1 MLEKVLA
8 IAALIAF
15 ALLSAITQST
25 TPSTIHPFG
34 ILLVFI
40 LLYVLALGVLTF
52 LLYGLVH
59 LVQQFIRPRVQ
70 KHSFTFKRAY
80 VYGLVLALAPIMMV
94 GMASI
99 GRLGIYEVLLI
110 CAFEAVIC
118 FYVNRYR

>member
-52 LLYGLVH
+52 LLYGGIH
-59 LVQQFIRPRVQ
+59 LIQ
-70 KHSFTFKRAY
+70 KVLPSRAHKRSFSFKRAY

-99 GRLGIYEVLLI
+99 GRLGVYEVLLI

>member
-52 LLYGLVH
+52 LLYGIIH
-59 LVQQFIRPRVQ
+59 LLQQFVRSRAQ
-70 KHSFTFKRAY
+70 KHAFTFKRAY

-99 GRLGIYEVLLI
+99 GRLGAYEILLI
-110 CAFEAVIC
+110 CTFEAVIC